1 MTDTAAPPK
10 KKRSREIDGFT
21 LSDRPSDGETMC
33 TGCWDES
40 DHNTEAN
47 TNIRKGAPVYYREC
61 FTDCGFEYDAYCRKC
76 ALEYNSRWEMTDE
89 EAREFLAGMR
99 AK

>member
-1 MTDTAAPPK
+1 MTDTAALPK

-21 LSDRPSDGETMC
+21 LGKHPSDGETMC

-40 DHNTEAN
+40 NHNTRAN
-47 TNIRKGAPVYYREC
+47 TNIRKGAPVYFLEC
-61 FTDCGFEYDAYCRKC
+61 FTDCGFEYDAYCRKH

-89 EAREFLAGMR
+89 EARKFLADMGT
-99 AK
+99 K